1 MLICIVMEVVTQYNK
16 WSDDVNMHSDGGGGD
31 TI

>member
-1 MLICIVMEVVTQYNK
+1 MLTCIVMEVVVTQYNK
-16 WSDDVNMHSDGGGGD
+16 WSDDVNTHSDGGGD